1 MPKTISDQDIYNM
14 LKKFLEKQESKSKK
28 PNQKPNQKPKQI
40 PTPKPTRRPSPPLVK
55 QREVKRG
62 GKIKKKASGG
72 KVKK

>member
-1 MPKTISDQDIYNM
+1 MPKTVSDQDIYNM
-14 LKKFLEKQESKSKK
+14 LKKFLEKQESKSK
-28 PNQKPNQKPKQI
+28 KPNQKPKQI